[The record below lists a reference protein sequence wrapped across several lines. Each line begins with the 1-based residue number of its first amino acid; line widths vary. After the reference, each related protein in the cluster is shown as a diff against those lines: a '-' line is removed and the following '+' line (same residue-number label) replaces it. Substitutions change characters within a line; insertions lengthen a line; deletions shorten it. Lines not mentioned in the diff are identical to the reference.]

1 MCQRL
6 YPMLLKTVP
15 PHLKNVRSYAV
26 TIWKKLCIFGHS
38 PVSIFL
44 MMAASVSDCYSM
56 LFSAPSDSERASPGV
71 SDSLEVTAEP
81 IKIQPQKMGLF
92 VVTCTV

>member
-1 MCQRL
+1 
-6 YPMLLKTVP
+6 
-15 PHLKNVRSYAV
+15 
-26 TIWKKLCIFGHS
+26 
-38 PVSIFL
+38 
-44 MMAASVSDCYSM
+44 M